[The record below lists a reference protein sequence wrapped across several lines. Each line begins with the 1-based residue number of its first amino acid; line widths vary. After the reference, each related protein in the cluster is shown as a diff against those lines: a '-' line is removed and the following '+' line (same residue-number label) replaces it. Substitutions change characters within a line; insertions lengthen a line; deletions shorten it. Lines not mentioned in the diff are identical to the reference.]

1 MKHFVEL
8 LHERSSWR
16 DRIVLEVLLTVS
28 HISVAIETFDVFLI
42 LLGTTESSRAL
53 VVHLAPGS
61 HSVESH
67 NDHLGGLEHRDDGV
81 DIVEDFYPHFLEF
94 FWHELRFEDDRIVS
108 NTFVDDSVHVKVEVV
123 DFWN

>member
-8 LHERSSWR
+8 LHERSSRR

-42 LLGTTESSRAL
+42 LLGTAESSRAL

-81 DIVEDFYPHFLEF
+81 DIVEDLYPHFLEF
-94 FWHELRFEDDRIVS
+94 FWHELRFEDYRIVLS
-108 NTFVDDSVHVKVEVV
+108 QHSSTLTHL
-123 DFWN
+123 